1 VPLTDQVRVDLPTVR
16 ELVADIRR
24 ANAPGPLVA
33 AADGIEEAVRNAK
46 PVPLTD
52 QVRLPG
58 EEVQALIA
66 SLRAAAGP

>member
-1 VPLTDQVRVDLPTVR
+1 MRVDLPTVR

-24 ANAPGPLVA
+24 ANAPGPLTA
-33 AADGIEEAVRNAK
+33 AADVVEQAVRNAK

-58 EEVQALIA
+58 EEVKALA
-66 SLRAAAGP
+66 TSLRAAAGR